1 MGRECLMEQ
10 AASKHWPEGITIT
23 GRYSRRRDGLWRD
36 IQTEE
41 QERIGTTL
49 HKIYAELVQ
58 R

>member
-1 MGRECLMEQ
+1 MEQ